1 MNKFNRSLMA
11 LLFGIPVL
19 VSCTTSNSLVVQ
31 NDNVAVADILIVNG
45 AVYTGELRQAQSLN
59 IAICQQIICGIYP
72 QNVEVKAKKVLDA
85 AGQIVSPGFID
96 PHTHSYQELISQDKN
111 QNLNYLF
118 QGVTTV
124 INGNDGDGPVDIQ
137 AASRAFNPAGIGT
150 NTAFLVGHGSLRR
163 QVMGTAKRHA
173 TAAELAE
180 MKALMETAMQQGA
193 LGLSSGLYYVPGSF
207 ATAEEVIELAKIA
220 AKYNGIYDTHL
231 RDESTFNIGFLAA
244 LDEAIHIARSAKI
257 HLHIAHIKA
266 LGVDVWGQS
275 KQAIDKINQ
284 ARSEGVI
291 ITADQYPWQ
300 ASGTNMRSAVVP
312 KWAMADSENAFIQR
326 LENPALIDRIKSEIK
341 ENIRRRGGSTAL
353 LITASKDKS
362 IVGSTLEEIA
372 KRLGKSDIDTVIHLV
387 RQGRTRVASFNM
399 HEDDIDA
406 FMQQPWVV
414 TSSDGTN
421 GHPRKYAS
429 FPQKYQ
435 EYVLNSDNLD
445 LPRFIHSSTGQTA
458 DILGLGDRGYLQVG
472 FKADILV
479 FEPNKYRAEAN
490 FKVWDRLSKGVSHLF
505 VNGQH
510 VIINGEYSG
519 SLSGQFVARKED

>member
-1 MNKFNRSLMA
+1 MNKFNRSLLT
-11 LLFGIPVL
+11 LLFSIPVL
-19 VSCTTSNSLVVQ
+19 VSCTTGSSSVVQ
-31 NDNVAVADILIVNG
+31 SDSIPIADILIVNG
-45 AVYTGELRQAQSLN
+45 TVYTGELRQPQSLN

-72 QNVEVKAKKVLDA
+72 RNVKVKAKKVLDA

-124 INGNDGDGPVDIQ
+124 INGNDGDGPVDLQ
-137 AASRAFNPAGIGT
+137 VATSAFNSAGIGT
-150 NTAFLVGHGSLRR
+150 NSAFLVGHGSLRR

-173 TAAELAE
+173 TAAELSE
-180 MKALMETAMQQGA
+180 MKVLMEIAMGQGA

-207 ATAEEVIELAKIA
+207 ATTEEVIELAKVA

-244 LDEAIHIARSAKI
+244 LDEAIHIARSANI
-257 HLHIAHIKA
+257 HLHVAHIKA

-275 KQAIDKINQ
+275 KQAIEKINQ
-284 ARSEGVI
+284 ARSEGI
-291 ITADQYPWQ
+291 DISADQYPWR
-300 ASGTNMRSAVVP
+300 ASGTNIRSAVVP
-312 KWAMADSENAFIQR
+312 KWAMADSEDAFMQR
-326 LENPALIDRIKSEIK
+326 LENPDFSQQIKSEIK
-341 ENIRRRGGSTAL
+341 ENIRRRGGPTAL
-353 LITASKDKS
+353 LITASKNKS
-362 IVGSTLEEIA
+362 IVGSTLKQIA
-372 KRLGKSDIDTVIHLV
+372 ERLKKSDTDTVIHLV
-387 RQGRTRVASFNM
+387 RQGKTRVASFNM
-399 HEDDIDA
+399 NQDDIDA

-445 LPRFIHSSTGQTA
+445 LQRFIHSSTGQTA

-472 FKADILV
+472 FKADIVL
-479 FEPNKYRAEAN
+479 FDPEKYRAEAD
-490 FKVWDRLSKGVSHLF
+490 FKAWDRLSKGVTDLF
-505 VNGQH
+505 INGQH
-510 VIINGEYSG
+510 VIINGKYSG
-519 SLSGQFVARKED
+519 SLAGQFVKRKRD